1 MLPCAEPNREAL
13 AGHTRLAAAKQLGLE
28 HVPVHLA
35 GDLTPEQI
43 RGYRLM
49 DNRSNEET
57 SWDSA
62 VLSMEMGELKGL
74 GFDRAMT
81 GFTIGELNNLVPVAA
96 GLTKDDAVP
105 TPPDTPVTVLG
116 DCWLL
121 GPHRVLCGDSTSVD
135 AVARLC
141 ALGLANLVF
150 TDPPYNVT
158 SPATQPG
165 TTQRSNSMP

>member
-1 MLPCAEPNREAL
+1 MVDKHGVIV

-28 HVPVHLA
+28 HVLVHLA
-35 GDLTPEQI
+35 GDP
-43 RGYRLM
+43 
-49 DNRSNEET
+49 
-57 SWDSA
+57 SA

-74 GFDRAMT
+74 GFDMAMT
-81 GFTIGELNNLVPVAA
+81 GFTIGALNNLVPVAA

-141 ALGLANLVF
+141 APGLANLVF

-165 TTQRSNSMP
+165 TTQRSSSMA

>member
-1 MLPCAEPNREAL
+1 VVDKHGVIV

-74 GFDRAMT
+74 GFDIGHDGIHHRRA
-81 GFTIGELNNLVPVAA
+81 E
-96 GLTKDDAVP
+96 
-105 TPPDTPVTVLG
+105 
-116 DCWLL
+116 
-121 GPHRVLCGDSTSVD
+121 
-135 AVARLC
+135 
-141 ALGLANLVF
+141 
-150 TDPPYNVT
+150 
-158 SPATQPG
+158 
-165 TTQRSNSMP
+165 

>member
-1 MLPCAEPNREAL
+1 MVDKHGVIV

-81 GFTIGELNNLVPVAA
+81 GFTIGALNNLVPVAA

-105 TPPDTPVTVLG
+105 TPPDTPGYRFGRLLAAGGPPPVL
-116 DCWLL
+116 
-121 GPHRVLCGDSTSVD
+121 RVE
-135 AVARLC
+135 
-141 ALGLANLVF
+141 
-150 TDPPYNVT
+150 
-158 SPATQPG
+158 AT
-165 TTQRSNSMP
+165 R

>member
-1 MLPCAEPNREAL
+1 MVDKHGVIV

-62 VLSMEMGELKGL
+62 VLSMEMDELKGL

-81 GFTIGELNNLVPVAA
+81 GFTIGALNNLVPVAA

-121 GPHRVLCGDSTSVD
+121 GPHRC
-135 AVARLC
+135 C
-141 ALGLANLVF
+141 ALKQRADLF
-150 TDPPYNVT
+150 MF
-158 SPATQPG
+158 SPSDS
-165 TTQRSNSMP
+165 RF

>member
-1 MLPCAEPNREAL
+1 VVDKHGVIV

-28 HVPVHLA
+28 HVLVHLA
-35 GDLTPEQI
+35 GDP
-43 RGYRLM
+43 
-49 DNRSNEET
+49 
-57 SWDSA
+57 SA

-74 GFDRAMT
+74 GFDMAMT

-121 GPHRVLCGDSTSVD
+121 GPHRC
-135 AVARLC
+135 C
-141 ALGLANLVF
+141 ALKQRADLF
-150 TDPPYNVT
+150 MF
-158 SPATQPG
+158 SPSDS
-165 TTQRSNSMP
+165 RF

>member
-1 MLPCAEPNREAL
+1 MVDKHGVIV

-28 HVPVHLA
+28 HVLVHLA

-62 VLSMEMGELKGL
+62 VLSMEMDELKGL

-81 GFTIGELNNLVPVAA
+81 GFTIGALNNLAPVAA
-96 GLTKDDAVP
+96 G
-105 TPPDTPVTVLG
+105 DTPVTVLG

-121 GPHRVLCGDSTSVD
+121 GPHRC
-135 AVARLC
+135 C
-141 ALGLANLVF
+141 ALKQRADLF
-150 TDPPYNVT
+150 MF
-158 SPATQPG
+158 SPSDS
-165 TTQRSNSMP
+165 RF